1 LALARCVYRAVASK
15 KHYAQEIVQ
24 LQQRLA
30 VTWVLKSIGKSI
42 GNLFF
47 IVDVEARVMKPAA
60 TAASQS
66 RGLIGP
72 GTGTD
77 IGPGTDRHQL
87 VCFGRSM

>member
-1 LALARCVYRAVASK
+1 LRLSRSCIRKAYK
-15 KHYAQEIVQ
+15 QEIVRIKQ
-24 LQQRLA
+24 WLA
-30 VTWVLKSIGKSI
+30 VTWVPKSIGKSI

-72 GTGTD
+72 GIGHRSAP
-77 IGPGTDRHQL
+77 IGPLRQVDVIPAQIAGL
-87 VCFGRSM
+87 